1 MPMACMEVRSG
12 ILNIEYRLEKAK
24 EYGIFHWEN
33 REYGIFH
40 IPREGT
46 EHIQF
51 DSVLLQRDCIKQ
63 PSGYRNTNQWK
74 GRSRCAGTLGRL
86 LHTQVWPQSLAHHVV
101 DFLF

>member
-1 MPMACMEVRSG
+1 MEVRSG

-51 DSVLLQRDCIKQ
+51 DCCYNEIALS
-63 PSGYRNTNQWK
+63 NQADIEILINEK
-74 GRSRCAGTLGRL
+74 ADLGA
-86 LHTQVWPQSLAHHVV
+86 QEPWV
-101 DFLF
+101 DFYTHKCDHNPLRIM